1 LKESY
6 LSKYAPVEYVN
17 VLDAVHDQ
25 MQRNVIGLDNTEANQ
40 AYDRLKI
47 TIGNFRSL
55 VSVNLFMDDDYK
67 MMTASQSWPWE
78 QWREASHQ
86 LNEADDALVKAYDDF
101 LRICHRNQLF

>member
-1 LKESY
+1 
-6 LSKYAPVEYVN
+6 
-17 VLDAVHDQ
+17 